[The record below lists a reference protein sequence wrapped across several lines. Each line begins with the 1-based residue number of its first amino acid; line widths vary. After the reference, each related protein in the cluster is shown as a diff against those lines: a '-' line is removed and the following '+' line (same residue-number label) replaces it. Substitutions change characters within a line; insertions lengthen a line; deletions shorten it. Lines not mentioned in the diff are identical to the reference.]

1 MKKCF
6 YIVTVLMIINLLLII
21 YLIIYNSKLIEN
33 NEEPNEMITVPG
45 EDLSFE
51 LNNKIFPK
59 NYLDFERLSNNTK
72 VDKDEIYKALYVII
86 KNASTVYL
94 DTVQMSAQEINEYY
108 QNNKDQVVN
117 KMGIFS
123 EEDFIKIVSLLKNV
137 YVGDNVYYRNI
148 EILTETF
155 NRDNGIT
162 CEFDI
167 EFNNNKIIK
176 LKLVIDNY
184 NSETFKFIPIMEE

>member
-59 NYLDFERLSNNTK
+59 NYLDFERLSNNTSPSF
-72 VDKDEIYKALYVII
+72 E
-86 KNASTVYL
+86 
-94 DTVQMSAQEINEYY
+94 
-108 QNNKDQVVN
+108 
-117 KMGIFS
+117 
-123 EEDFIKIVSLLKNV
+123 VSKT
-137 YVGDNVYYRNI
+137 I
-148 EILTETF
+148 SI
-155 NRDNGIT
+155 
-162 CEFDI
+162 
-167 EFNNNKIIK
+167 
-176 LKLVIDNY
+176 
-184 NSETFKFIPIMEE
+184 